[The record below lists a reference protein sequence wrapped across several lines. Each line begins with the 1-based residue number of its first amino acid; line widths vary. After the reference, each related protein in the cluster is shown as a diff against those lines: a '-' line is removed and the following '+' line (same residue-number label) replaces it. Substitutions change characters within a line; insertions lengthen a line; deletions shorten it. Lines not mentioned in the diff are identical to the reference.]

1 MHPMLHRPCAAAALA
16 LVGLAAFSPVAHAQS
31 GSFAAVA
38 MPADPG
44 SLQTNQWY
52 AVVQTVSSTT
62 ASPTAYDHSAF
73 ITVPDVPELPWAP
86 PGVITTLAR
95 IDEPNGSASA
105 QGRNA
110 FDGLS
115 ASVDNAQSVGLS
127 GPSVAVSFS
136 NIAYLLYARTP
147 GPVTFTATLSGQLNS
162 ANPGDAFGVAFVA
175 NELALSTVG
184 LEAVADSV
192 GIDLD
197 LEELPLVQNI
207 RDAAPHIDVRTGDV
221 TLRKDSS
228 LPGGVTVSDT
238 GFSLVS
244 QGRLID
250 CGGLLTLPICGTYQ
264 HAIGMGLLVA
274 ATNGAS
280 AQYGLS
286 ITSVQTP
293 AAAVPEPGSVAL
305 TLSGLAGLAW
315 WRRRQATQP
324 HKA

>member
-1 MHPMLHRPCAAAALA
+1 MHITLRRPCAAAALA
-16 LVGLAAFSPVAHAQS
+16 LFGLAASTSVAHAQS

-38 MPADPG
+38 MPNDPR
-44 SLQTNQWY
+44 SLQVEQWY
-52 AVVQTVSSTT
+52 VAVQTVSSTT

-73 ITVPDVPELPWAP
+73 ITVPDVEGLPYAP
-86 PGVITTLAR
+86 PGTISTQAG
-95 IDEPNGSASA
+95 IDEPNGQVSARA
-105 QGRNA
+105 LNTFGTQTTA
-110 FDGLS
+110 L
-115 ASVDNAQSVGLS
+115 VNAQSLGLE
-127 GPSVAVSFS
+127 GPSLAVSFTD
-136 NIAYLLYARTP
+136 IAYTFYTRTP
-147 GPVTFTATLSGQLNS
+147 GPVTLSAVLAGRLDS
-162 ANPGDAFGVAFVA
+162 ANPGDAFGVAFIT
-175 NELALSTVG
+175 NELALSNVG

-207 RDAAPHIDVRTGDV
+207 RDAAPTIDVRTGDV

-250 CGGLLTLPICGTYQ
+250 CGGLLSLPICGTYQ

-280 AQYGLS
+280 VQYGLS
-286 ITSVQTP
+286 LSGVQAP
-293 AAAVPEPGSVAL
+293 VPEPGAVAL
-305 TLSGLAGLAW
+305 SLSGLAGVALLA
-315 WRRRQATQP
+315 RRRRPA
-324 HKA
+324 HDAAKA